1 MPPGRNYSTISIRAA
16 IRRPG
21 TGDGAFTSLKEA
33 SGGALALVYSEN
45 QLPGYG
51 SVYTG
56 THRYEPVVLRGELS
70 TDAIA
75 WILDSVRGQP
85 AKRDVLIETYIGSS
99 VKSSRTYRNAV
110 LVAYQGPQ
118 FDATSKSAVTESI
131 SFVAGRVE

>member
-1 MPPGRNYSTISIRAA
+1 MALSRNNNTLLTRAA
-16 IRRPG
+16 VRRPG
-21 TGDGAFTSLKEA
+21 MGDGALTSWKDA
-33 SGGALALVYSEN
+33 TGGALLLVFSDN

-51 SVYTG
+51 SIYTG

-85 AKRDVLIETYIGSS
+85 AKRDVLVETYVGSS
-99 VKSSRTYRNAV
+99 VKSSRTYRDAV

-118 FDATSKSAVTESI
+118 FDASSKDVVSESI
-131 SFVAGRVE
+131 SFIASRVD